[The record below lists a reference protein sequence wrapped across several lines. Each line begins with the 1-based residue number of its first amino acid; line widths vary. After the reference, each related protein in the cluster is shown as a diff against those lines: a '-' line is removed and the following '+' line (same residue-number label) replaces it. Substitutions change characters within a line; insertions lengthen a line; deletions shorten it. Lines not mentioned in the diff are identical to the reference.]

1 MSAATC
7 KIQHYL
13 KTPNTVD
20 SGNFILNILK
30 SPNFQRAKYSLSL
43 IDPRSIE

>member
-20 SGNFILNILK
+20 SGKN
-30 SPNFQRAKYSLSL
+30 PVSL
-43 IDPRSIE
+43 IDRFLIENGLCSFFRKFL